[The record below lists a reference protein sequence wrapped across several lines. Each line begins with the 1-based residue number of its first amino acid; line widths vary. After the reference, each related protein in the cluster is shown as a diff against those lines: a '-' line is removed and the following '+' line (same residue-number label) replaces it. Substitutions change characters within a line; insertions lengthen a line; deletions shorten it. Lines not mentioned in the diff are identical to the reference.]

1 MIIMK
6 HITVVIGLVLCIT
19 ALGCITGPDDDTKVN
34 TMTDLTDKTIL
45 MVVAPSNFRDE
56 ELFVPK
62 EFFEKN
68 GIKVVVAS
76 KEEGIASGMLGGSIN
91 VDIRVNDADASD
103 YDAVVF
109 VGGSGVDSQ
118 RLYDDP
124 GYLKLAKDANDAGKL
139 VCAICLGPM
148 IPANAG
154 LLSGRN
160 ATVFTSGVSY
170 IKERGA
176 TYTGTPVTRDGRIIT
191 AEGPGAAEEFAETI
205 IKAFE

>member
-6 HITVVIGLVLCIT
+6 YITVVIGLVLCIP
-19 ALGCITGPDDDTKVN
+19 ALGCIAGPDDDTKVN
-34 TMTDLTDKTIL
+34 TMTDKTIL
-45 MVVAPSNFRDE
+45 MVVAPFNFRDE

-76 KEEGIASGMLGGSIN
+76 KEEGIANGMLGGSIN
-91 VDIRVNDADASD
+91 VDVRVSDADASD

-118 RLYDDP
+118 MLYDDP
-124 GYLKLAKDANDAGKL
+124 GYLKLAKDTDDAGKL

-160 ATVFTSGVSY
+160 ATVFISGVSY
-170 IKERGA
+170 IEEKGA
-176 TYTGTPVTRDGRIIT
+176 NYTGAPVTRDGRIIT
-191 AEGPGAAEEFAETI
+191 AEGPNAAKEFAETI
-205 IKAFE
+205 TKALE